1 MTDIEKRAEELYP
14 YKDYNDAPALFSRPS
29 VPNELIY
36 NSEQHKL
43 REAFIK
49 GYSEGYEKGKEE
61 ETENITKLH
70 TEIDKLQQLEAWKEE
85 SMEIMNATNYQELGK
100 LMGLKLGQTIADKI
114 VPYVKQLKAENEQ
127 LRKDVTEFAEWVS
140 DPECY
145 WMNDGIV
152 WYLKLNSGGY
162 ERKTTSELYELFKVR
177 K

>member
-1 MTDIEKRAEELYP
+1 MNTDIQKRAEELYP
-14 YKDYNDAPALFSRPS
+14 KLKHDFFSS
-29 VPNELIY
+29 NTQEDIKY
-36 NSEQHKL
+36 YQ
-43 REAFIK
+43 REGFIK
-49 GYSEGYEKGKEE
+49 GYSEGYEKGREEMSEDRDFYKNRFESFVDDRDTLQQRVKELERDVKEIEEDWFTRGCESIKEE
-61 ETENITKLH
+61 VERIEG
-70 TEIDKLQQLEAWKEE
+70 
-85 SMEIMNATNYQELGK
+85 NYAE
-100 LMGLKLGQTIADKI
+100 
-114 VPYVKQLKAENEQ
+114 LKAENEQ